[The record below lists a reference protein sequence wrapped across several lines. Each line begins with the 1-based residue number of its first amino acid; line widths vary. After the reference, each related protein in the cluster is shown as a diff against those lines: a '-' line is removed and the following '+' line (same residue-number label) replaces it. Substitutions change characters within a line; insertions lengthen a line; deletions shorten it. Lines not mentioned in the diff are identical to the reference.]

1 MRASDPSHPKSSNQK
16 FPSPLGRHW
25 LIELY
30 DCVPSTLQ
38 KEETVEAAM
47 CEAAHRAG
55 ATVVTSTFHQFAPQG
70 VSGVV
75 VIQESHLTIHTW
87 PEYGYAALDL
97 FTCGDTVRPEAAVDF
112 LVETFSVGRWEMV
125 EVERGK
131 GGVMG

>member
-1 MRASDPSHPKSSNQK
+1 MQKVTQKSTPSPPSVP
-16 FPSPLGRHW
+16 PSPLGRHW

-30 DCVPSTLQ
+30 DCDPRALGRESL
-38 KEETVEAAM
+38 VEDVL

-55 ATVVTSTFHQFAPQG
+55 ATVVCSTFHQFAPQG

-97 FTCGDTVRPEAAVDF
+97 FTCGGSVRPEQAVAF
-112 LVETFSVGRWEMV
+112 LLEKFGVKKWEMK

-131 GGVMG
+131 GVFR